1 MLRKMQT
8 FRTSAGVAVMIV
20 LGVAATAGAGEKKA
34 PAKPAA
40 PVAVT
45 PAAPASAGLTAFVD
59 AKTGKLRQPTPEEA
73 RQLAASMPFLSRA
86 AENVQV
92 TQFQDGTLSAD
103 LSGTFLNVWVARV
116 NPDGSVSQGCADS
129 PAGAQAMLSDGI
141 VYEDK

>member
-1 MLRKMQT
+1 MLRKMQA
-8 FRTSAGVAVMIV
+8 FRTSAGVAVMIA
-20 LGVAATAGAGEKKA
+20 LGVAASAGAGEKKA
-34 PAKPAA
+34 PAKPASSA
-40 PVAVT
+40 PVAQ
-45 PAAPASAGLTAFVD
+45 AAPAPAGLTAFVD

-129 PAGAQAMLSDGI
+129 AAGANAMLSGGI
-141 VYEDK
+141 VHEEK